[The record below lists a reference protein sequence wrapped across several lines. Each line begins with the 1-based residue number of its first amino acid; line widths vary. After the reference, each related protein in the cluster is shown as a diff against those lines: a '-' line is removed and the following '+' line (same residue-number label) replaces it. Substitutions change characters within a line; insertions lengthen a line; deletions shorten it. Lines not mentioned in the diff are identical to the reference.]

1 MLVNANAA
9 QIQHTARTDMDPTT
23 AAASALFSG
32 LIHNPQA
39 STHATAAAQAAD
51 NKASNTASSM
61 VSSNV
66 DAAFAKTRVLL
77 QAAEPTTAT
86 PKTNN
91 EHSYSQG
98 SAVQEFREYMS
109 KPVAVRVRDEI
120 LKSMGL
126 TEEKL
131 QSMSPERR
139 EAVETEI
146 AQRMKEKSELQQV
159 AKEQEKDKEQ
169 VPDKFLASN

>member
-39 STHATAAAQAAD
+39 STHATAAQAAD
-51 NKASNTASSM
+51 NKASNTVSSM
-61 VSSNV
+61 VSNNV

-98 SAVQEFREYMS
+98 SAVQEFKEYMS

-159 AKEQEKDKEQ
+159 AKDQEKDKEH

>member
-1 MLVNANAA
+1 MLVNATAA

-39 STHATAAAQAAD
+39 STQVAASAQAT
-51 NKASNTASSM
+51 NSIASN
-61 VSSNV
+61 NV

-77 QAAEPTTAT
+77 QATEPTSAT
-86 PKTNN
+86 PKANN
-91 EHSYSQG
+91 EKSYSEG

-109 KPVAVRVRDEI
+109 KPVAERVRDEI

-126 TEEKL
+126 TEEQL
-131 QSMSPERR
+131 QAMSPERR
-139 EAVETEI
+139 EAVEKEI
-146 AQRMKEKSELQQV
+146 AQRMREKAELQQV

-169 VPDKFLASN
+169 VPDTFLASN